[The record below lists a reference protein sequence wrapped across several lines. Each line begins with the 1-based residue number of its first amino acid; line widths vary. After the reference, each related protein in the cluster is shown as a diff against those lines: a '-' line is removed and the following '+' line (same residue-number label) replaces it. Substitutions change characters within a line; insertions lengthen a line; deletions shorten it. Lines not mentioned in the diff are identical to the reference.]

1 MDNQQ
6 PQHQAP
12 IQALQL
18 IEQIIKR
25 LFHQFSLF
33 FIPCNCY
40 DCILL
45 EIENE
50 NNEKQNNIIISNEP
64 K

>member
-1 MDNQQ
+1 MNNQKLQ
-6 PQHQAP
+6 CPAP